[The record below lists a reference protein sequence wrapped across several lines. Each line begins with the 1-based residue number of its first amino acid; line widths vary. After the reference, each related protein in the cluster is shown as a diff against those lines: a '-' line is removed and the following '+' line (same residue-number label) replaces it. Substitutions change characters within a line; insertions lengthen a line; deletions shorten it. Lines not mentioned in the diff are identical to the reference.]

1 MKACFR
7 IRFAFILSLMFTYNA
22 VEAATKTWIG
32 VAAALGDPSWSNT
45 FNWFGGVP
53 GAGDVAVIGFGDPVV
68 DAVTSCAGVTFTGS
82 AMLTLSGNLV
92 VSGSVICNSGLSI
105 SIAGSGFNTLSA
117 ASIFINSNTGFTV
130 NASNIISSA
139 ALTIDNGASLKN
151 SGTFNLTG
159 NITSGGGISIKNSG
173 AFNVSGCNYTALNG
187 DVITNDS
194 GCTFTVDGVS
204 KWDFSAGGSISNA
217 GTFKAGTTGSTFTLY
232 LANFGSKLTNMST
245 GTFNLA
251 STSEISFEN
260 PSTAAINTATGT
272 VVNSGTFIIMSD
284 ANGSGTIGQ
293 TNGNVNVLQGTYQ
306 VQRYVQ
312 GGSAALYRGYRT
324 MTSPVSTTGTTGG
337 FIDLSYVPASTIVT
351 GALASPACTTC
362 NVGGNPSL
370 YIYDE
375 MLPVNNSSFV
385 SGVFVGIT
393 DINTINLKTIN
404 GVPPI
409 AGTAKLPVGNG
420 FYFYFRGDKTTN
432 VFNKTNAPYANAE
445 PVVFTAT
452 GKLNQGNI
460 AIQDWYGSTT
470 TLSKSNPS
478 AISKGF
484 HLVGNPYACSIDWD
498 TFTAG
503 TAIIWANIDPTI
515 HIYNT
520 TTKNYS
526 TYTAG
531 GMGYSTNMP
540 VTGNH
545 NANIIPS
552 GQGFFVQAI
561 GTMNSTLTFTE
572 AAKIYAQQATTSN
585 LLLSSAPVG
594 LTSSPQFMRIQ
605 LFKDSAD
612 NEDALLF
619 FNNTASPAFV
629 QNEDGP
635 YLKGASPITFSTM
648 SSDNTPL
655 AINKMSLL
663 KKSQTIGLNVST
675 GAAGSYQL
683 NRTEMG
689 NIPNLFDVWL
699 MDAYQKDSLDIKHN
713 PTYAFNVTTDTA
725 TSSAKRFSL
734 VIRQNPAFAY
744 HLLSFSGDKVSG
756 GVQTNWT
763 TENEADYTAF
773 SVERSTNNGGSFIPL
788 GSVQANGTG
797 SYSYLDPNP
806 AVLNFYRLKQTDING
821 TVTYSNVVQIGYGNL
836 ANSALAGNNIS
847 VYPNPVK
854 DVLNLNILIANNVNA
869 NATYSIDITNS
880 SGSKIKTYTSQQ
892 TTWQNNI
899 SDLMPGVYVVKVVSN
914 TDHTTIGTSKF
925 VKL

>member
-312 GGSAALYRGYRT
+312 GNNDINYRGYRL
-324 MTSPVSTTGTTGG
+324 MTSPVNTAGKM
-337 FIDLSYVPASTIVT
+337 DLSYLPLSTIVT
-351 GALASPACTTC
+351 GAVCSTCTTA
-362 NVGGNPSL
+362 GNPTIYL
-370 YIYDE
+370 YKE
-375 MLPVNNSSFV
+375 PLPVSNTSFV
-385 SGVFVGIT
+385 SGNFVGVSAISGT
-393 DINTINLKTIN
+393 TISTLSGTTTNTGLSVT
-404 GVPPI
+404 P
-409 AGTAKLPVGNG
+409 GNG
-420 FYFYFRGDKTTN
+420 FFIYFRGDKTTN
-432 VFNKTNAPYANAE
+432 LSTKTAAPFASPEN
-445 PVVFTAT
+445 VTFTAT
-452 GKLNQGNI
+452 GTLNQGNI
-460 AIQDWYGSTT
+460 TVNDWFTTGLSYTSTQV
-470 TLSKSNPS
+470 
-478 AISKGF
+478 AAAQGF
-484 HLVGNPYACSIDWD
+484 NLVGNPYPASIDWD
-498 TFTAG
+498 TFTSPTPAILG
-503 TAIIWANIDPTI
+503 TSISTTI
-515 HIYNT
+515 YLLRPD
-520 TTKNYS
+520 TK
-526 TYTAG
+526 TYVTYVSGTG
-531 GMGYSTNMP
+531 GVATNFQTP
-540 VTGNH
+540 LVH
-545 NANIIPS
+545 SANIIPS
-552 GQGFFVQAI
+552 GEAFFVKAT
-561 GTMNSTLTFTE
+561 GANPTLQFTE
-572 AAKIYAQQATTSN
+572 GAKIYKQQVAGVNLTLAATT
-585 LLLSSAPVG
+585 LTLSP
-594 LTSSPQFMRIQ
+594 PQYLRIQ
-605 LFKDSAD
+605 LFKDAVN
-612 NEDALLF
+612 NEDAILF
-619 FNNTASPAFV
+619 FRSTASSSFV
-629 QNEDGP
+629 LNEDGT
-635 YLKGASPITFSTM
+635 YLKGGNAVSMSTL
-648 SSDNTPL
+648 SADKVALAVNLLPLPKTSQSVPLNISATSD
-655 AINKMSLL
+655 
-663 KKSQTIGLNVST
+663 
-675 GAAGSYQL
+675 GAYQL
-683 NRTEMG
+683 NLTEIQ

-699 MDAYQKDSLDIKHN
+699 MDAYKKDSLDIKHN
-713 PTYAFNVTTDTA
+713 PTYSFAIANGDTNS
-725 TSSAKRFSL
+725 TGSHRFTL
-734 VIRQNPAFAY
+734 VIRQNAAYSY
-744 HLLSFSGDKVSG
+744 HLLNFTGNKVSG
-756 GVQTNWT
+756 GDELNWT
-763 TENEADYTAF
+763 TQNEENYTGF
-773 SVERSTNNGGSFIPL
+773 VLERNTNNGNGFVAL
-788 GSVQANGTG
+788 GSVPANGSG
-797 SYSYLDPNP
+797 SYSYLDTSP
-806 AVLNFYRLKQTDING
+806 AGMNLYRLKQTDFNG
-821 TVTYSNVVQIGYGNL
+821 TVTYSNVVQIGYAGL
-836 ANSALAGNNIS
+836 ANSILAGNNIS

-854 DVLNLNILIANNVNA
+854 DVLNLNILISNNVNA

-892 TTWQNNI
+892 TTWQNNT
-899 SDLMPGVYVVKVVSN
+899 SDLLPGVYIVKVINNADKSI
-914 TDHTTIGTSKF
+914 IGTTKF
-925 VKL
+925 IKL